1 MTYKSIFK
9 GHLEFGSPKSYDK
22 VLKMYQHR
30 VENYYK
36 SDVLL
41 NEEDIFDE
49 ASSSLRVPRY
59 ITQGSEKS
67 WKNTV
72 SLMEYVAQ
80 FAVAGNFGAWMTNE
94 GKVMHHDFVE
104 PKSERAAVQA
114 FLKGRRLSEEKGRED
129 DAMKALN
136 RAIEKYERHGQA
148 YERRGYVN
156 YLLKNYEDA
165 YADYSRSIE
174 LAPTIPE
181 AYFGRGQIKVIKKDI
196 KGAIADFGMTIKQSI
211 PLQAINL
218 TARRLKSELHI
229 QLKEYKN
236 ALADLRFLAT
246 RKMKSDNP
254 NKLFMRSIY
263 FNYGRVLLELGQAEN
278 AVEVLDKALEVEVG
292 EGNIQDAEI
301 LLLRGMARQKASK
314 KGFLKDWKEAE
325 KLGSSQAA
333 KLLKEHA

>member
-49 ASSSLRVPRY
+49 ASSSLRVPRH

-80 FAVAGNFGAWMTNE
+80 FAVAGSFGAWMTNE
-94 GKVMHHDFVE
+94 GKVMHHGFVE

-114 FLKGRRLSEEKGRED
+114 FLKGRKLSEEEGRED

-156 YLLKNYEDA
+156 YLLQNYDDA
-165 YADYSRSIE
+165 FADYSQSIE
-174 LAPTIPE
+174 LAPTNPE
-181 AYFGRGQIKVIKKDI
+181 AYFGRGQIRVIREDM
-196 KGAIADFGMTIKQSI
+196 KGAIVDFGMAIKQSI
-211 PLQAINL
+211 PLQSINL

-229 QLKEYKN
+229 ELKEFQQ
-236 ALADLRFLAT
+236 ALADLRFLT
-246 RKMKSDNP
+246 KRKFKPDNP
-254 NKLFMRSIY
+254 CYIWRRSMF
-263 FNYGRVLLELGQAEN
+263 FNYGRVLLETGKVEE
-278 AVEVLDKALEVEVG
+278 AVETFDAALQIEVG
-292 EGNIQDAEI
+292 AGDIQDAEI
-301 LLLRGMARQKASK
+301 FLLRGMARQKASK

-325 KLGSSQAA
+325 KL
-333 KLLKEHA
+333 EV